1 LTFAPTGEGAHPIP
15 FGVVSE
21 SAISAF
27 LSVLA
32 LAAAALS
39 VSLLVSWVTG
49 VGAGV
54 RRELAP
60 FALPL
65 ALAISTTATLGSLY
79 YSEIADFPPC
89 KLCWYQRIAMYP
101 LPVLLF
107 VAIVAGDRRVAR
119 YTVPLAAVGAAVAV
133 YHIQLELFP
142 EQASVCSA
150 DVPCTIKWVEEFG
163 FMTIPVMALCGFAAV
178 IALSLLARPNAPVDV
193 EES

>member
-1 LTFAPTGEGAHPIP
+1 MGRPNVG
-15 FGVVSE
+15 GVTE

-32 LAAAALS
+32 LAAAALAIA
-39 VSLLVSWVTG
+39 LLVSWATG

-101 LPVLLF
+101 LPVLLT
-107 VAIVAGDRRVAR
+107 VAVATRDRWVAR
-119 YTVPLAAVGAAVAV
+119 YTVPVAAIGAAIAV
-133 YHIQLELFP
+133 YHVQLELFP
-142 EQASVCSA
+142 EQSTVCSA
-150 DVPCTIKWVEEFG
+150 DVPCTIKWVDQFG
-163 FMTIPVMALCGFAAV
+163 FVTIPFMALCGFAAV
-178 IALSLLARPNAPVDV
+178 IALSLLARTGADDAPLDL
-193 EES
+193 EDR

>member
-1 LTFAPTGEGAHPIP
+1 MGASNV
-15 FGVVSE
+15 GDVTE

-32 LAAAALS
+32 LASAALAIA
-39 VSLLVSWVTG
+39 LVISWATG
-49 VGAGV
+49 VGDGV

-101 LPVLLF
+101 LPVLLT
-107 VAIVAGDRRVAR
+107 VALATRDRWVAR
-119 YTVPLAAVGAAVAV
+119 YTVPVAAIGAMIAI
-133 YHIQLELFP
+133 YHVQLELFP
-142 EQASVCSA
+142 EQESICSA
-150 DVPCTIKWVEEFG
+150 DVPCSVKWVDQFG
-163 FMTIPVMALCGFAAV
+163 FVTIPFMALCGFAAV
-178 IALSLLARPNAPVDV
+178 IALSLLARTGADDDLVPL
-193 EES
+193 EER